1 MQNLLK
7 KLFLILTVIIAIY
20 FGVYFIIFGIFG
32 SWQHTRHEVYYFNN
46 DKSYYTDEVRDS
58 LLYNKYPATVS
69 LIDPIF
75 IIPNNTWRIIQAR
88 PCTLSEK
95 ETCKKY
101 QEYFPMVSR
110 GIVGTRWGNIHMEQ
124 LNPINLATP
133 VKPIKNTDL
142 LWR

>member
-69 LIDPIF
+69 LISTTQI
-75 IIPNNTWRIIQAR
+75 AR
-88 PCTLSEK
+88 
-95 ETCKKY
+95 
-101 QEYFPMVSR
+101 
-110 GIVGTRWGNIHMEQ
+110 Q
-124 LNPINLATP
+124 LTVTAAESVLAWSNGL
-133 VKPIKNTDL
+133 VDRASAMNAVNEAIEVLK
-142 LWR
+142 